1 MSELRNLYEIANPE
15 DYKHFMQ
22 DEWKNN
28 NLYWY
33 SDFASKKGYS
43 YDELRS
49 HVGAFRSNL
58 YFRVLHNDITGRDEV
73 IVHTNRTKALQ
84 DVKDFPKLNVEQG
97 VDYRIISQP
106 AFVELVDKVAGDHQ
120 FSVDILAKY
129 GELLTDDV
137 LTAVS
142 AILHYGKDWYKHLED
157 VEPLKINKEPSLA
170 DQIAFADDDEQDFII
185 SDEIEVIE
193 STYTAP
199 NALMPKETLD
209 LTFYLWTNDDLM
221 AYIRDA
227 IYREDNPWKVDQ
239 AQNNPDFIYD
249 ANFYAVYSGSK
260 ESVGVVAAFSYI
272 TEDGNEFRDETK
284 LIITSSDKALI
295 YEAIADYCLKTEGI
309 SIETL
314 YTQETLCVGE
324 TSDAFE
330 NPYVIYDYR
339 QNDSQYYRDSFGDIP
354 TFATEQEAN
363 NYLNKIIAELT
374 TDKEQSL
381 ADQIHNASSEK
392 TEPSSTEGR
401 SKEQEL

>member
-1 MSELRNLYEIANPE
+1 MSKLRNLYEIANPE

-22 DEWKNN
+22 DEWKDN

-33 SDFASKKGYS
+33 SDFASKKDYS

-137 LTAVS
+137 LTAAS

-170 DQIAFADDDEQDFII
+170 DQIAFADDDEQDFIV
-185 SDEIEVIE
+185 SDEIEWVDN
-193 STYTAP
+193 TYTAP
-199 NALMPKETLD
+199 NALTPKETRE

-221 AYIRDA
+221 GYVRDT
-227 IYREDNPWKVDQ
+227 IYRENDPWKVDQ

-249 ANFYAVYSGSK
+249 ANFYAVYNGSK
-260 ESVGVVAAFSYI
+260 DSVGVVAAFTYV
-272 TEDGNEFRDETK
+272 TQNGYEFRDEAK

-295 YEAIADYCLKTEGI
+295 YEAINDYCLKQEGI
-309 SIETL
+309 PVETL
-314 YTQETLCVGE
+314 YLKEVFEVGD
-324 TSDAFE
+324 TNDAFE
-330 NPYVIYDYR
+330 NPYAIYDYR
-339 QNDSQYYRDSFGDIP
+339 QNDTQYYRDSFGDIP
-354 TFATEQEAN
+354 TFETVQEATD
-363 NYLNKIIAELT
+363 YLNKIVAELT
-374 TDKEQSL
+374 AEKEQSL
-381 ADQIHNASSEK
+381 ADQIAEAKSEVSEPVNEGK
-392 TEPSSTEGR
+392 TKDLEI
-401 SKEQEL
+401 